1 MKTEKVIMEERI
13 VVKMEAFKSTEAKR
27 GAEVQALRKEIE
39 QLKAES

>member
-13 VVKMEAFKSTEAKR
+13 VVKLESFKSMQED
-27 GAEVQALRKEIE
+27 VQALRKEIE